1 MALLGAADEVV
12 SIETTEGKFLVI
24 GMTGHEHLGRMYE
37 YTVEVA
43 GAVDLLG
50 EPAEVDL
57 HDLLGTRAT
66 VKMEVDKDPRFF
78 DGFVT
83 RARRGEKRGRYVMF
97 TLTLEPWLWFTT
109 RTKNSR
115 VFQKKSVKEIIT
127 ELLTDYSGDSEWR
140 LASPSDYPKLDYCI
154 QYNETD
160 FAFVS
165 RLLEETGIYYFFEH
179 EDGGHKLIFID
190 AMAKHE
196 SRDDSSAIKW
206 SNAMKKETTLTNWFT
221 QQEARSIS
229 TVLTEYDYLAPA
241 TKIEGKKTAAKKPEK
256 LGSLEW
262 FEHPAYV
269 VQNSAKPDAT
279 PAATPA
285 SQRAAV
291 RLEELVSLYASAT
304 GSTNARDFGVGVT
317 FEVDKAPNDDDNT
330 KYLMVTAIYRL
341 DFSGHEAIEDLKT
354 TERHEGFR
362 CDFLALRKD
371 APTFRSARS
380 TPRPVI
386 AGPQTAIVV
395 GASGNEIETD
405 KHGRIKVQFHWDRK
419 GVKDENS
426 SCWVRVA
433 QPWAGKGFGVFV
445 LPRVGQEVVV
455 QFLDGD
461 PDRPLVT
468 GSVYNNVNM
477 PAWKL
482 PTEATV
488 AGIKSRSSKDG
499 TATTANEVR
508 IEDKKGSEY
517 IWLQAQK
524 DFHRLVKHDA
534 FDWIGNNE
542 SVKVKL
548 TRNEVI
554 GENWFMDITKDVM
567 HNMGKDLHVNV
578 AGDIFY
584 TGGATYQLKLA
595 KDMSA
600 KVGADLG
607 FDVGGKTQLKS
618 VGDIVLQSTT
628 GKLSLKAGDAGDVL
642 AEGLTIKI
650 KAGTTVAIEGTAG
663 VSLKCGG
670 SFVNVGP
677 AGVDI
682 VGPLVKINSGGAGG
696 SASAALAASPTAPT
710 EAKKEEL
717 LTSAKASDYDKTFDD
732 PMPTDSGGNGATRA

>member
-1 MALLGAADEVV
+1 MALGAAEEVV
-12 SIETTEGKFLVI
+12 SIETTEGKFLVVN
-24 GMTGHEHLGRMYE
+24 MTGHEHLGRMYE

-43 GAVDLLG
+43 GATNLLG

-66 VKMEVDKDPRFF
+66 VKLEVDEDPRYF

-115 VFQKKSVKEIIT
+115 VFQKKSVKEIVT
-127 ELLTDYSGDSEWR
+127 ELLADYSGDNEWR
-140 LASPSDYPKLDYCI
+140 LDSPSDYPKLDYCI
-154 QYNETD
+154 QYAETD

-165 RLLEETGIYYFFEH
+165 RLLEEVGIYYFFEH
-179 EDGGHKLIFID
+179 EDGGHKCIFTD
-190 AMAKHE
+190 GQHE
-196 SRDDSSAIKW
+196 SREDSSAIKW
-206 SNAMKKETTLTNWFT
+206 SNSMKAEATVTNWYT
-221 QQEARSIS
+221 QEEARSIS
-229 TVLTEYDYLAPA
+229 TVLTEYDYLAP
-241 TKIEGKKTAAKKPEK
+241 KLLVEGKKTAAKKPEK
-256 LGSLEW
+256 LGSMEW

-269 VQNSAKPDAT
+269 VQNGVKPDKTDAGT
-279 PAATPA
+279 AAT
-285 SQRAAV
+285 QRAGV
-291 RLEELVSLYASAT
+291 RMDELTSLSCSST
-304 GSTNARDFGVGVT
+304 GTTNARDFGVGVT
-317 FEVDKAPNDDDNT
+317 FEIEDSPNDDDNT
-330 KYLMVTAIYRL
+330 EYLMVSAIYRL
-341 DFSGHEAIEDLKT
+341 DFSGHEAIDDLKT
-354 TERHEGFR
+354 SDRHEGFR
-362 CDFLALRKD
+362 CDFLALRTD
-371 APTFRSARS
+371 APTFRSPRS

-386 AGPQTAIVV
+386 AGPQTAVVV

-419 GVKDENS
+419 GEKNENS

-468 GSVYNNVNM
+468 GSVYNNENM
-477 PAWKL
+477 PAWTL

-488 AGIKSRSSKDG
+488 AGIKSRSSKEG
-499 TATTANEVR
+499 TPKTANELR
-508 IEDKKGSEY
+508 IEDKKDSEY
-517 IWLQAQK
+517 IWIQAQK
-524 DFHRLVKHDA
+524 NFHRLVKHDA

-584 TGGATYQLKLA
+584 TGGATYQLKLV
-595 KDMSA
+595 KDMNA
-600 KVGADLG
+600 KIDGDLG
-607 FDVGGKTQLKS
+607 FEVGGKTHLKTT
-618 VGDIVLQSTT
+618 GDIVLQSTT

-642 AEGLTIKI
+642 VEGLTIKI

-670 SFVNVGP
+670 SFVSVGP

-696 SASAALAASPTAPT
+696 SASAALAASPAAPT

-717 LTSAKASDYDKTFDD
+717 LTAAKESDYNKTFDD
-732 PMPTDSGGNGATRA
+732 PMPTDSGGSGPAGAS